1 MLKLIKMRKQNLH
14 LDMAL
19 GNKIPD
25 MFRAIKNRLKD
36 QAETKLKI
44 TREQF
49 QLLKAISEKGE
60 DVIQKDMA
68 DLMGKDKSTILR
80 LINSLEAKELV
91 RRAIDTKD
99 RRKNYLMVTKKGEGV
114 IKQYMKIY
122 SEFIN
127 EIQQGL
133 TEAELKTFY
142 KVVDHFKSK
151 AEKY

>member
-1 MLKLIKMRKQNLH
+1 MKKQNSS
-14 LDMAL
+14 LDMAF

-25 MFRAIKNRLKD
+25 MFRAIKKCLKD
-36 QAETKLKI
+36 RAETKLKI

-49 QLLKAISEKGE
+49 QLLKAISENGE

-68 DLMGKDKSTILR
+68 DMMGKDKSTILR
-80 LINSLEAKELV
+80 LIDSLEAKELV
-91 RRAIDTKD
+91 RRAIDPKD
-99 RRKNYLMVTKKGEGV
+99 KRKNYLMVTKKGEKV

-133 TEAELKTFY
+133 TEAELKIFY

>member
-1 MLKLIKMRKQNLH
+1 MIKQNSS
-14 LDMAL
+14 LDMAF

-25 MFRAIKNRLKD
+25 MFRAIKKCLKD
-36 QAETKLKI
+36 RAETKLNI

-68 DLMGKDKSTILR
+68 DMMGKDKSTILR
-80 LINSLEAKELV
+80 LIDSLEAKELV
-91 RRAIDTKD
+91 RRAINPIDK
-99 RRKNYLMVTKKGEGV
+99 RKNYLMVTKKGEGV

-122 SEFIN
+122 SKFIN

>member
-1 MLKLIKMRKQNLH
+1 
-14 LDMAL
+14 
-19 GNKIPD
+19 

-49 QLLKAISEKGE
+49 QLLKAISEKGDE
-60 DVIQKDMA
+60 VIQKDMA
-68 DLMGKDKSTILR
+68 DMMGKDKSTILR

-142 KVVDHFKSK
+142 KVVNHFKSK

>member
-1 MLKLIKMRKQNLH
+1 MIKQNSS
-14 LDMAL
+14 LDMAF

-25 MFRAIKNRLKD
+25 MFRAIKKCLKD
-36 QAETKLKI
+36 RAETKLNI

-68 DLMGKDKSTILR
+68 DMMGKDKSTILR
-80 LINSLEAKELV
+80 LIDSLEAKELV
-91 RRAIDTKD
+91 RRAINPIDK
-99 RRKNYLMVTKKGEGV
+99 RKNYLMVTKKGEGV

-122 SEFIN
+122 LEFIN

-133 TEAELKTFY
+133 TEAELKIFY